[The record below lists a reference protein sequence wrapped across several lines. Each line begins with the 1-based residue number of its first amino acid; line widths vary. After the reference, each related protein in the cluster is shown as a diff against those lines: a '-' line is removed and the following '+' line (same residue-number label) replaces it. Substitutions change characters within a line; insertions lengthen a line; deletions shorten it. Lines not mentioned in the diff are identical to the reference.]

1 LDARFVCAKGGNIFL
16 TKETVILG
24 GYTRQGG
31 KGIYK
36 AELDTVTGSLSTP
49 MPYVDAIAG
58 PTYLAL
64 SSQGVLYTCAAG
76 EGEGGVAAIDING
89 DAPRILNEVFAAGS
103 SPAYVAVDEERQLV
117 YAANYHGGRA
127 NVYAIQPD
135 GSLKDADQVVH
146 EGNGPRPEQEA
157 SHIHY
162 TDLTPDK
169 RLVVV
174 DLGNDTVATYQVAT
188 DGKLSDEQVF
198 RTTPGFGPR
207 HIVFHPTLPV
217 AYLVGELSSKLAVLD
232 YDATTGTF
240 TPRAV
245 LSTIPADWTEHNGAA
260 AVKLSDDGRFLYVSN
275 RGHNSI
281 ATFSIDKSGNAKF
294 DRFVSTYG
302 DFPRD
307 FAIDPSGNYLLAVN
321 QNSDNGTLYRRDPV
335 NGELLPVAIN
345 IPTPEA
351 VCVLFV

>member
-1 LDARFVCAKGGNIFL
+1 M

-24 GYTRQGG
+24 GYTRKDG

-49 MPYVDAIAG
+49 LPFVDSIAG

-64 SSQGVLYTCAAG
+64 SNQGVLYTCAAG
-76 EGEGGVAAIDING
+76 DGEGGVAAIDING
-89 DAPRILNEVFAAGS
+89 AAPHVLNQVFEPGS
-103 SPAYVAVDEERQLV
+103 SPAYVAVDEARQLV

-135 GSLKDADQVVH
+135 GSLVDADKIENVGV
-146 EGNGPRPEQEA
+146 GPRPEQEA
-157 SHIHY
+157 SHVHY

-174 DLGNDTVATYQVAT
+174 DLGNDTVTTLKVAN
-188 DGKLSDEQVF
+188 DGKLSNPQVF
-198 RTTPGFGPR
+198 HTTPGFGPR

-217 AYLVGELSSKLAVLD
+217 AYLVGELSSKVAVLD
-232 YDATTGTF
+232 YDAATGMF
-240 TPRAV
+240 APRAV

-260 AVKLSDDGRFLYVSN
+260 AIKLSDDGRFMYITN

-281 ATFSIDKSGNAKF
+281 ASFSLDKSGNASF
-294 DRFVSTYG
+294 DRFVSTFG
-302 DFPRD
+302 EFPRD
-307 FAIDPSGNYLLAVN
+307 FAIDPSGQYLLVVN
-321 QNSDNGTLYRRDPV
+321 QNTDNGTLYRRDPV
-335 NGELLPVAIN
+335 NGELLTIAIN
-345 IPTPEA
+345 IPAPEA